1 MEIRTI
7 DYKVTPERFKLP
19 LAAILLAAP
28 ASKRGGKPKS
38 FITPCG
44 RRHGLQPPLSGGC
57 QGAKVARFTFQ
68 LNTVRRPH
76 LPWDG
81 KSSSLQRDFIR
92 WCRRLRAAR
101 WSDSQFAKRLF
112 GPCALPKQ
120 PCSEFAKV
128 TRSHISP
135 LPVLA
140 TCEGETLPIED
151 LRGSLKLPLAAPCHL
166 FNSVKS
172 AVNCKRTWR

>member
-1 MEIRTI
+1 MRSPTW
-7 DYKVTPERFKLP
+7 F
-19 LAAILLAAP
+19 AAP
-28 ASKRGGKPKS
+28 TIWRVP
-38 FITPCG
+38 
-44 RRHGLQPPLSGGC
+44 RC
-57 QGAKVARFTFQ
+57 QGGTIHISIEHSPSAT
-68 LNTVRRPH
+68 LTV
-76 LPWDG
+76 DG